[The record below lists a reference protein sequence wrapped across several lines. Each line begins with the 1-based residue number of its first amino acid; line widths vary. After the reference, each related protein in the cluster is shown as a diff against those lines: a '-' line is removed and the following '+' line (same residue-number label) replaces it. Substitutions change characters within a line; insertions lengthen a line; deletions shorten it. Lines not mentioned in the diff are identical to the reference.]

1 MPLDE
6 QAAGTT
12 GGRTEKVS
20 ESNDACDIVRAV
32 NARGVGLQVRF
43 TRVGDRF
50 AHCIEFV
57 VARNAIG
64 VPLLTSVEGDNNSA
78 WPPSATLQQLH
89 IERRDGVG
97 RSAETFSHV
106 ALMVGLAGRS
116 HWSLSVEP
124 EVFQPSRQAEP
135 TSQQES
141 GLQRGSPATAPAR
154 ALSRELDDDARD
166 ANGGNAN
173 GDDGG
178 CSLRFDAACRVNQTP
193 AWLGGT
199 YSLSDLLRESGVDS
213 ITALPTTG
221 LSTAGLSTAGSSTAD
236 LSIASPSST
245 GKSVQLHFA
254 AGRLTIETLDSS
266 SVRTRDANSENQ
278 TDTADKAPAIGSV
291 AARNNV
297 VEVSAELPAA
307 VTKPTTVRWRYR
319 IVFQP
324 APTS

>member
-1 MPLDE
+1 MSLDE
-6 QAAGTT
+6 QAAGIT

-20 ESNDACDIVRAV
+20 ESNDAGEIVRAV

-43 TRVGDRF
+43 TRVCDRF
-50 AHCIEFV
+50 AHRIELV
-57 VARNAIG
+57 TTRDAIG

-97 RSAETFSHV
+97 RWAQTFSHV

-135 TSQQES
+135 TAPQES
-141 GLQRGSPATAPAR
+141 GLQRGSPTTAPAR
-154 ALSRELDDDARD
+154 EHSRELVGDGDDAD
-166 ANGGNAN
+166 CDNAN
-173 GDDGG
+173 GDDGC
-178 CSLRFDAACRVNQTP
+178 CSLRFDAACRVSQTP
-193 AWLGGT
+193 EWLGGT
-199 YSLSDLLRESGVDS
+199 YSLSDLLREAVVDS
-213 ITALPTTG
+213 LDGRSTTG
-221 LSTAGLSTAGSSTAD
+221 LPTSDLLTVAPSSTAN
-236 LSIASPSST
+236 
-245 GKSVQLHFA
+245 SVQLQFV
-254 AGRLTIETLDSS
+254 AGRLTIETLDTS
-266 SVRTRDANSENQ
+266 SVRTRSANSKSQ
-278 TDTADKAPAIGSV
+278 SDTADKDPAIGFV
-291 AARNNV
+291 AARKSV

>member
-1 MPLDE
+1 M
-6 QAAGTT
+6 
-12 GGRTEKVS
+12 S
-20 ESNDACDIVRAV
+20 ESNEAGEIVRAV

-50 AHCIEFV
+50 AHCIELV
-57 VARNAIG
+57 TTRDAIG

-89 IERRDGVG
+89 IERRDGIG
-97 RSAETFSHV
+97 PSAETFSHV

-135 TSQQES
+135 TSPQES
-141 GLQRGSPATAPAR
+141 GQQRGSSPTALAR
-154 ALSRELDDDARD
+154 AHSRELVGDGDDAD
-166 ANGGNAN
+166 CDNAN
-173 GDDGG
+173 GDDGC
-178 CSLRFDAACRVNQTP
+178 CSLRFDAACRVSQTP
-193 AWLGGT
+193 EWLGGT
-199 YSLSDLLRESGVDS
+199 YSLSDLLRESVVDS
-213 ITALPTTG
+213 ITGLPTTG
-221 LSTAGLSTAGSSTAD
+221 LSTAGLSTASLPTSD
-236 LSIASPSST
+236 LPTASPSST
-245 GKSVQLHFA
+245 ANSVQLQFA

-266 SVRTRDANSENQ
+266 SVRTRDANPENQ
-278 TDTADKAPAIGSV
+278 TDTADKDPAIGFV
-291 AARNNV
+291 AARKSV